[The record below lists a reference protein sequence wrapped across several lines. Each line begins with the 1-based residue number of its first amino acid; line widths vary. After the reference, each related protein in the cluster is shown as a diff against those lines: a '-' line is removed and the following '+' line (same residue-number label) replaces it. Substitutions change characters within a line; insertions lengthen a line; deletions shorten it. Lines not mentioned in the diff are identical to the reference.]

1 MYLFNI
7 LITNV
12 SDTCYLIS
20 TVEKS
25 KYFLRTQLEVW
36 LDKFIVKVCVLV
48 MEKEGKKSK
57 LTFCLE
63 ALSVTELKQS
73 QNYSV
78 QVKHFP

>member
-1 MYLFNI
+1 
-7 LITNV
+7 
-12 SDTCYLIS
+12 
-20 TVEKS
+20 
-25 KYFLRTQLEVW
+25 
-36 LDKFIVKVCVLV
+36 